1 MESFEKNLQDQMRA
15 EGDQQN
21 NKLKEALEARRAK
34 RKNLR
39 DKVSKE
45 KHENISKKFVDKAGN
60 KVNVDT
66 NEAQARNMA

>member
-1 MESFEKNLQDQMRA
+1 MDRRNIRTSLFEGIA
-15 EGDQQN
+15 
-21 NKLKEALEARRAK
+21 KLKEALEARRAK

-45 KHENISKKFVDKAGN
+45 KHENISKKFADKAGN